1 MDLAT
6 FIEMSIS
13 EFWEITPFE
22 LNRAAKGYVKRQK
35 LRQKESIFQAY
46 LISRWVWQKRIDI
59 KKILDD
65 KKPKKV
71 MTDEEMLAQVK
82 ALNAAFG
89 GEVVRR

>member
-1 MDLAT
+1 MELAT
-6 FIEMSIS
+6 FIEIPIS

-22 LNRAAKGYVKRQK
+22 LSIAAKSYSKRQELK
-35 LRQKESIFQAY
+35 QKEGIFQAY
-46 LISRWVWQKRIDI
+46 LISRWVWQKKIDI
-59 KKILDD
+59 KKILRD